1 MKIFVAKVS
10 RSKAPATMRIVPDSA
25 DRRSNVT
32 METMTSRFVVSASE
46 IAMVRFLQY
55 TEARTSTCSRPV

>member
-1 MKIFVAKVS
+1 
-10 RSKAPATMRIVPDSA
+10 MRIVPDSA
-25 DRRSNVT
+25 ERRSNVT
-32 METMTSRFVVSASE
+32 METMTSRFVVSASQ